1 MGPEIEMSYP
11 VPRRRVLNLLKLRRA
26 ALRIFDF
33 AGAVCVLANV
43 CIGGPAW
50 SAVVLVSLWLVWTNL
65 LARPLVEDGAAE
77 RLSRLFL
84 SVCALVLTIELVFG
98 GSYTGIVL
106 PALLAC
112 TLVLLSAVY
121 YLGRRR
127 SLMPLLR
134 LLALAVLDI
143 AAALCGL
150 LPLNLPASIT
160 LMALSLAAALPALF
174 LRRSEVM
181 AELKKRL
188 HR

>member
-11 VPRRRVLNLLKLRRA
+11 VPRRLVLNLLKLRRA

-106 PALLAC
+106 PVLLAC
-112 TLVLLSAVY
+112 TLVLLLAVY

-134 LLALAVLDI
+134 LLALAVFDI
-143 AAALCGL
+143 AAALRGL
-150 LPLNLPASIT
+150 RAPTPPASLT
-160 LMALSLAAALPALF
+160 PMAPSLAAAPPAPL
-174 LRRSEVM
+174 LRRPQGVGG
-181 AELKKRL
+181 LKKRL

>member
-50 SAVVLVSLWLVWTNL
+50 SAVVLVWTNL

-106 PALLAC
+106 PVLLAC

>member
-1 MGPEIEMSYP
+1 MSYP

-50 SAVVLVSLWLVWTNL
+50 ERRGAGIT
-65 LARPLVEDGAAE
+65 LAGLDESVGAPAGGGRRSGAAVSAFPE
-77 RLSRLFL
+77 RVRSGADDRAGLWR
-84 SVCALVLTIELVFG
+84 EL
-98 GSYTGIVL
+98 YGIVL
-106 PALLAC
+106 PVLLAC

>member
-50 SAVVLVSLWLVWTNL
+50 SAVVLVSLWL

-106 PALLAC
+106 PVLLAC

>member
-77 RLSRLFL
+77 RLSL

-106 PALLAC
+106 PVLLAC